1 MLGPVARQQQL
12 ACRQAEGACR
22 WVVRRWRPAYPEFDP
37 GQTYREPA
45 GVVQEVGA
53 VLQHGEWFRLGLDKH
68 IGGVPAPSMV
78 AWAINEL
85 VLGANLAVFIY
96 LAGRYSRTSCT
107 GSATSNK
114 ALGWHIEG
122 VKRFI
127 TNGDTDDLF

>member
-1 MLGPVARQQQL
+1 
-12 ACRQAEGACR
+12 
-22 WVVRRWRPAYPEFDP
+22 
-37 GQTYREPA
+37 
-45 GVVQEVGA
+45 
-53 VLQHGEWFRLGLDKH
+53 
-68 IGGVPAPSMV
+68 MV

-127 TNGDTDDLF
+127 TNGDTDDLFENVLHMVLARPRRVRHQGPEPVCLPPRRFSSRTCCHG